1 MALPRPPFR
10 ADHVGSLLRPPALK
24 ALRLERD
31 AGRADATAL
40 AAAED
45 AAVREAVRLQEEV
58 GLLGITDGEMRRRS
72 WHLDFLTRLG
82 GVAGTGRDL
91 PVTFHGPGGDVNF
104 TRPDLRIDAR
114 VTRPAPIFVD
124 AFRFLRGATSRTA
137 KLTIPSPCMLY
148 SQVGRGNIARGV
160 YGDLDAFVEDTAAA
174 YRAEIADLYAAGCRY
189 LQLDD
194 VSLAYLCDEEMR
206 AQGRAR
212 GEDPDA
218 VLALS
223 VRLIRATLRDRP
235 ADLVVCTHLCRGN
248 FRSGWRAQGGYETVA
263 EVIFNELPYDGF
275 FLEFDDA
282 RSGDFS
288 PLRHVPRG
296 VRVVLGLVT
305 TKVGTLERKADLRRR
320 LDEASKYLGLDQLA
334 VSPQC
339 GFSSTLEGNAV
350 AVEHQRAK
358 LALCVELADEVWG
371 SL

>member
-1 MALPRPPFR
+1 VATSRAPFR

-24 ALRLERD
+24 ALRLRMEE
-31 AGRADATAL
+31 GRASAAEL

-45 AAVREAVRLQEEV
+45 AAIRDAVRLQEDA
-58 GLLGITDGEMRRRS
+58 GLQGITDGEMRRRS
-72 WHLDFLTRLG
+72 WHMDFLTRLG
-82 GVAGTGRDL
+82 GLASEGRRL
-91 PVTFHGPGGDVNF
+91 PVTFHGRAGDVNF
-104 TRPDLRIDAR
+104 TRPDLAIDAP

-124 AFRFLRGATSRTA
+124 AFRFLAGVTSRTP

-148 SQVGRGNIARGV
+148 SQVGRANISASV
-160 YGDLDAFVEDTAAA
+160 YPDLDRFVEDTAAA

-194 VSLAYLCDEEMR
+194 VSLAYLCDEGMR
-206 AQGRAR
+206 VESRAR

-223 VRLIRATLRDRP
+223 VRLIQATLRDRP

-248 FRSGWRAQGGYETVA
+248 FRSGWRAQGGYERVA
-263 EVIFNELPYDGF
+263 DVILNQMPYDGF

-288 PLRHVPRG
+288 PLRHAPPR

-305 TKVGTLERKADLRRR
+305 SKVGALEKKDDLKRR
-320 LDEASKYLGLDQLA
+320 LDEASRYLPLDQLG

-339 GFSSTLEGNAV
+339 GFSSTLEGNEV
-350 AVEHQRAK
+350 AVEDQRVK
-358 LALCVELADEVWG
+358 LALCAELAREVWG